1 MPKVE
6 IHAPRNTVL
15 GQLQRGR
22 GAAWLALARG
32 PHEQAWPLIVECVT
46 NDPRLDSQVED
57 RADYYA
63 TLILATGLEL
73 DPIWRYVREFDN
85 DDGGWNTPLAVE
97 TLGKLAQRGHR
108 HATEL
113 LVDYLGWGQWWDW
126 ILDDLP
132 MQQVPD
138 LAKQAAAQIEA
149 RFPDDADMEQALAW
163 FDLTERPWSG
173 IAACSDRVARFAGSN
188 ERARYPTRREW
199 EPPIGHESLSLAELL
214 NLADQRNYWK
224 VKYLVRDRVRPQDLS
239 LLTESVRLD
248 RPFVASAAFAGLTK
262 LGSPS
267 SFPWLVEFIEAN
279 TDWPRILRM
288 SLAEL
293 AVAIPPNLTLPLARE
308 WFRSLDDR
316 HRYLAED
323 ILANHATKADVPM
336 LRDAILEGLED
347 DLEHLYRLCDILK
360 ALHHCGEVGPILEL
374 DLVFEEFRYS
384 YGRKRCAEAIRATNP
399 TGFAERFAFECLWD
413 CESDTRI
420 IGASSVPLAQNGA
433 QERLHE
439 IAADDFEE
447 EDLRQAARNRLS
459 SS

>member
-6 IHAPRNTVL
+6 VHAPRSTLL

-22 GAAWLALARG
+22 GAAWLALSRG
-32 PHEQAWPLIVECVT
+32 PREQAWPLIVECVT

-57 RADYYA
+57 RADCYA

-85 DDGGWNTPLAVE
+85 DDGGWNTPLAVG

-113 LVDYLGWGQWWDW
+113 LVDYVGWGQWWDW

-132 MQQVPD
+132 LQQVPG
-138 LAKQAAAQIEA
+138 LAKQTAARIEA
-149 RFPDDADMEQALAW
+149 RFSDDADMEKALAW
-163 FDLTERPWSG
+163 FDLTEKHWSS
-173 IAACSDRVARFAGSN
+173 IAACSDRVARFASSN
-188 ERARYPTRREW
+188 ERARYPTECEW
-199 EPPIGHESLSLAELL
+199 EPPPGHQSLPLAELL
-214 NLADQRNYWK
+214 SLADQSNYWK
-224 VKYLVRDRVRPQDLS
+224 VKHFVRDRVQPGDLA

-262 LGSPS
+262 LGSAS
-267 SFPWLVEFIEAN
+267 SFPWLVEFIETN
-279 TDWPRILRM
+279 TDWPRILWK

-293 AVAIPPNLTLPLARE
+293 AVAIPPYLTLPLARE

-316 HRYLAED
+316 RRSLAED
-323 ILANHATKADVPM
+323 ILADHATREDVPM

-360 ALHHCGEVGPILEL
+360 ALHHCGAVGPIPEL

-384 YGRKRCAEAIRATNP
+384 YGRKLCARAMHATNP
-399 TGFAERFAFECLWD
+399 NEFAKRFAFECLWD
-413 CESDTRI
+413 CESETRI
-420 IGASSVPLAQNGA
+420 IGAGSVPLTQNGA
-433 QERLHE
+433 KERLHE
-439 IAADDFEE
+439 TADAAFEA
-447 EDLRQAARNRLS
+447 EDLRLAARNRLS